1 MYWNFIMQFDYIL
14 EGLAE
19 KLVESTSSRTNFK
32 SSSTDNF
39 YYNKGKVFLVFLEM
53 KTILHLI

>member
-1 MYWNFIMQFDYIL
+1 MQFDYIL

-19 KLVESTSSRTNFK
+19 KLVEPTSSRTNFK

-39 YYNKGKVFLVFLEM
+39 YHNKRKALLVFLQM

>member
-1 MYWNFIMQFDYIL
+1 MQFDYIL

-19 KLVESTSSRTNFK
+19 KLVESTSSRPNFK